1 MYDLRLITNVSGHL
15 VAFVNGE
22 VVATAIP
29 DFNGWRVN
37 GQLMLT
43 DEMRIA
49 LIDAQIARMK
59 ALSES
64 GQVGSIQG
72 CGSIEA

>member
-1 MYDLRLITNVSGHL
+1 MYDLRFITNVSGHL
-15 VAFVNGE
+15 VALVNNE

-29 DFNGWRVN
+29 DFHGWRVN

-49 LIDAQIARMK
+49 LIDAQLARVRE
-59 ALSES
+59 LSE
-64 GQVGSIQG
+64 VGSIVE
-72 CGSIEA
+72 IEE